1 MKNNIQVRSDE
12 ISTLLEVIRK
22 KDFYK
27 ENSENGLV
35 ILLNGEWGTGKT
47 TFINQFIET
56 INEQDDMELF
66 NNYNAYE
73 NDYYENAYIPFFAS
87 IDDKIKLRKEFTNFI
102 KSVGGT
108 TGKGV
113 VVISYAITKSIF
125 KKKFDVDIDDIKNN
139 LKEIQ
144 EEEINKDLL
153 NEYKDFHKYKN
164 KIKENMNAICKD
176 KMQIFIIDELD
187 RCKPNFAMETLEIV
201 KHFFDIKNCVFVIS
215 VDKIQL
221 EESIKTI
228 YGNGINSEKYFSKL
242 FDYQFNLLPIR
253 FYDAV
258 DASDIPNINELIEW
272 STKIFDILEISLRD
286 SKKIFNELIQ
296 KNKKW
301 TIEQSLFM
309 MFMITLKYTDL
320 SFYKAITNKNYLK
333 YKKELENQYNREL
346 EKYNKLFL
354 FKIGNGE
361 TFGTILEELNLFGNR
376 TFSNLRSE
384 TNNSSYSINNQLR
397 QRKVIVDDL
406 ILYIPEINIGLNII
420 ENIKIIV
427 N

>member
-1 MKNNIQVRSDE
+1 MKNNIQVRNDE

-47 TFINQFIET
+47 TFINQFIEA

-108 TGKGV
+108 TGKGL

-144 EEEINKDLL
+144 EEETNKDLL

-164 KIKENMNAICKD
+164 KIKENMKAICKD
-176 KMQIFIIDELD
+176 KTQIFIIDELD

-201 KHFFDIKNCVFVIS
+201 KHFFDVKNCVFVIS

-253 FYDAV
+253 FYDAI
-258 DASDIPNINELIEW
+258 DASAIPNINELVEW

-296 KNKKW
+296 KNTNW

-309 MFMITLKYTDL
+309 LFMIILKYTDL

-333 YKKELENQYNREL
+333 YKKVFENQYNREL

-354 FKIGNGE
+354 FKIGDGE
-361 TFGTILEELNLFGNR
+361 TFGTILEELNLFGNK

-384 TNNSSYSINNQLR
+384 TSNSSYSINNQLR
-397 QRKVIVDDL
+397 QTKVIVNDL
-406 ILYIPEINIGLNII
+406 ILYVPEINIGLSII
-420 ENIKIIV
+420 ENIKTIV